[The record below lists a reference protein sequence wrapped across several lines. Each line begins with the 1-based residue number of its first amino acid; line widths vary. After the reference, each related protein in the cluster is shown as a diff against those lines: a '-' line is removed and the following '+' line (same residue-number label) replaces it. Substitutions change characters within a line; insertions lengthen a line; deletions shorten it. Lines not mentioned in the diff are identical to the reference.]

1 MPHVAIIGAGITG
14 VTTAYNLLER
24 GFSVTVVDS
33 ADFQVAIAGGK
44 ANSKIKGPDSLEHR
58 YYKEDFGHGLL
69 PFLEIANIAG
79 VDTPV
84 ARSLYLLAQTT
95 VGVDYRAGGRTAAA
109 MGIAGL
115 SKDQLLEKV
124 SER

>member
-33 ADFQVAIAGGK
+33 ADGK

-69 PFLEIANIAG
+69 PFLEFANIAG

-95 VGVDYRAGGRTAAA
+95 VGVDYRDGGRTAAA

>member
-1 MPHVAIIGAGITG
+1 MKLIG
-14 VTTAYNLLER
+14 
-24 GFSVTVVDS
+24 TVEATVIDS
-33 ADFQVAIAGGK
+33 TDFQAAIAGGK

-58 YYKEDFGHGLL
+58 YYREDFGHGLL
-69 PFLEIANIAG
+69 PFLELANIAG
-79 VDTPV
+79 VDMPV
-84 ARSLYLLAQTT
+84 ARSLFLLAQTT
-95 VGVDYRAGGRTAAA
+95 VGIDYRAGGRTAAA